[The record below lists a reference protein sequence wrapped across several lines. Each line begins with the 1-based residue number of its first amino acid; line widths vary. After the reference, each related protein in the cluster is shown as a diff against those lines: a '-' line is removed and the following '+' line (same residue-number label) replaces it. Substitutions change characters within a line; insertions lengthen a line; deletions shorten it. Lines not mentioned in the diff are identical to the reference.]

1 MVAIYQIT
9 SVVEILIAIAL
20 TLGFVFARTKKTPEG
35 IRIHHLV
42 MTSGIF
48 IHTIVSLT
56 WFIPQFLRAFPD
68 PPSNLVFHA
77 TISSILLIFALYQVI
92 RGIIDTRILGKI
104 WIRQETVHIHS
115 RLGYLILMLYY
126 FAVFGGISFIYF

>member
-1 MVAIYQIT
+1 M
-9 SVVEILIAIAL
+9 EILIAITL
-20 TLGFVFARTKKTPEG
+20 TLGFVLARIRKTPEG

-77 TISSILLIFALYQVI
+77 TISSILLILALYQVT
-92 RGIIDTRILGKI
+92 RGILDTRTIGKI
-104 WIRQETVHIHS
+104 WLRQETVRIHP
-115 RLGYLILMLYY
+115 RLGYLILVLYY
-126 FAVFGGISFIYF
+126 FAVFGGISYIYS